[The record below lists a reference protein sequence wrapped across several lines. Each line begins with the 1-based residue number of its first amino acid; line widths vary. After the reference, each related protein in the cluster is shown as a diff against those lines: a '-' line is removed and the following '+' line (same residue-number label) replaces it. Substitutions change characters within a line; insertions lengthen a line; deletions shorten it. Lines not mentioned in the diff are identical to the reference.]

1 MDDLLIIIL
10 TLIFA
15 AVGIFGQSKKRKAQ
29 QENQPVPQPQP
40 EEHDSFWDF
49 LEEEAPKPRQPKV
62 ETQTEQTYRQPQQKT
77 EKEKPDQTQ
86 KVQSAQKDSSIY
98 STDLTEKNTVLKQR
112 KSKSKIRFSLRKA
125 VIYSEI
131 LNRKYI

>member
-29 QENQPVPQPQP
+29 QENQPVPQP
-40 EEHDSFWDF
+40 EEPDSFWDF
-49 LEEEAPKPRQPKV
+49 LKKEAPKPRQPKG
-62 ETQTEQTYRQPQQKT
+62 ETQPEQTYRQQQLET
-77 EKEKPDQTQ
+77 EKETPEPVQ
-86 KVQSAQKDSSIY
+86 KIQPSKKDTSIY
-98 STDLTEKNTVLKQR
+98 STELTGKNDVTKQQ
-112 KSKSKIRFSLRKA
+112 KSKSKIGFSLRKA

-131 LNRKYI
+131 LNRKYT